1 ITTAFLAEHYPSGFK
16 GHRLTA
22 ATTVELASSSAAL
35 ELIRQIREQSAK
47 ALHQNVVAAPAT
59 ASEFVLLIPQL
70 QEDGSVEKIEV
81 TVDLLLASKTVDL
94 QGTNEFTAVTK
105 LPDGSK
111 HKSQLSVAWDVDEPF
126 VEVVKRDGAET
137 TSVTLQ
143 YLDPLPLGFRV
154 QYLGTKFDIDV
165 LTPRQRELMKF
176 MKEKE
181 KLDTSKLVLS
191 PMPGTIVSVAVS
203 AGDVVAEGA
212 EVAVVEAMKM
222 QNVLRAPRAGT
233 IKSVHVKQGSTV
245 NGEDIL
251 IELEDEK

>member
-1 ITTAFLAEHYPSGFK
+1 MARS
-16 GHRLTA
+16 
-22 ATTVELASSSAAL
+22 
-35 ELIRQIREQSAK
+35 
-47 ALHQNVVAAPAT
+47 
-59 ASEFVLLIPQL
+59 
-70 QEDGSVEKIEV
+70 
-81 TVDLLLASKTVDL
+81 
-94 QGTNEFTAVTK
+94 TK
-105 LPDGSK
+105 S
-111 HKSQLSVAWDVDEPF
+111 HLSVTWDVDEPF
-126 VEVVKRDGAET
+126 VEVVKRDSET
-137 TSVTLQ
+137 TNITLQ

-154 QYLGTKFDIDV
+154 QYLGTKFDIDI
-165 LTPRQRELMKF
+165 LSPRQRELMKF

-233 IKSVHVKQGSTV
+233 IKAVHVKPGSTV
-245 NGEDIL
+245 SGEDIL